1 MQVTRTSIISG
12 IERTVE
18 IAVTDHQLQRWQAGE
33 LIQKA
38 MPDLRPDE
46 REFIMTG
53 IVDSEWNDF
62 VDPEDEDFDHDL
74 YDYVDDRPGLY
85 GVYVGC

>member
-1 MQVTRTSIISG
+1 MQITRTSMISG
-12 IERTVE
+12 IERTLE
-18 IAVTDHQLQRWQAGE
+18 MAVTEQQLQRWQAGE

-53 IVDSEWNDF
+53 IVDSEWNDY
-62 VDPEDEDFDHDL
+62 VDPVEPDFDSDL
-74 YDYVDDRPGLY
+74 YDYVDEHAGLY
-85 GVYVGC
+85 GIYIGC